1 MHNPIVFAWRETNI
15 TVVAGPGGTLDG
27 QGAAWWSCANMKGPG
42 NDQLGRG
49 GAVILAEI
57 LLRQPHFTNP
67 LTQSLYLGRRRI
79 FKQHC
84 PGLHAGNMTLPPCSG
99 RG

>member
-42 NDQLGRG
+42 NYQLGRG
-49 GAVILAEI
+49 GVILADI
-57 LLRQPHFTNP
+57 LLRQP
-67 LTQSLYLGRRRI
+67 L
-79 FKQHC
+79 
-84 PGLHAGNMTLPPCSG
+84 
-99 RG
+99 